1 MCPQNDSQ
9 KRRDIIQSIRELDS
23 DISSLNQQ
31 KQQLLRELKSVP
43 INEDTISI
51 PEEVSS
57 ERKIKLFQEL
67 FRGRTDVYAKHW
79 TSRKTGK
86 SGYSPVCKNEWSPKI
101 CQRATIRCSECPNR
115 EFLPF
120 DQSVIL
126 KHLNGSIISGIY
138 PLLDDDSCC
147 FLAVDFDKDGWQ
159 DNILAFRQTCSEHN
173 VPVAIERSRSG
184 NGAHAWIFFE
194 DKLPAFTA
202 RRLGSFLLTETMSK
216 RYQLDMKSYDRLFP
230 NQDTLPK
237 GGFGNLIALPLQK
250 EAVKFDNSLFID
262 ENLKPYPD
270 QWEFLRSIVKM
281 PIGEAERLGNNAAA
295 KGKIIGV
302 RVSPAEETDLPW
314 LRLPSGKKRYLPD
327 IPNLPASVELTMA
340 NKVYIKTDI
349 LPSVLL
355 NQLKRL
361 AAFQNPEFY
370 RRQSLRLSTSLTPRV
385 ICCSE
390 IIDGYLSLP
399 RGCLDDI
406 VCVLH
411 EYGIQAY
418 INDKRVL
425 DLTKQLR
432 FHGKLT
438 KEQKPVAKDILSS
451 EIGVLSAPPGTGKT
465 ILAIYAIAKRK
476 TNTLILVHRKPL
488 MEQWSK
494 QLSDFLGLKID
505 KIGQIG
511 GGKDK
516 ANGVLDVAMIQSL
529 EDKGRVDDRVADYG
543 FVIVD
548 ECHHVSA
555 ISFERVMAEVKA
567 RFVLGLTATPYRR
580 DGQQPIIHMQCGPII
595 HQIKNQEIIQDFTYC
610 FVIPRITSFDYEW
623 NERSNIYELWPKL
636 VTDTVRNE
644 MILNDIQN
652 TVAEG
657 RFPLI
662 LTERKEHLAIL
673 EKMLKSHIQNL
684 GVLYG
689 GIGIKERRKISDSL
703 SSSNGSKAILATGAY
718 IGEGFDDPRLD
729 TLFIAMPIAFKGKVI
744 QYAGR
749 LHRKHYA
756 KTDIRIYDYV
766 DHKVSVLAAM
776 YKKRLKAYKGMGYE
790 IKDEVP
796 TTNIDDLCSLN
807 PFRGPV
813 LHAKQDLSSSME
825 DLTFKK
831 FKDCKVKLK
840 ED

>member
-1 MCPQNDSQ
+1 MFPLDSSR
-9 KRRDIIQSIRELDS
+9 KRHEILQSIQKLGS

-31 KQQLLRELKSVP
+31 KQQLLRELKSIP
-43 INEDTISI
+43 I
-51 PEEVSS
+51 S
-57 ERKIKLFQEL
+57 ERSVAFSEEISFEEKVKLFKEL

-79 TSRKTGK
+79 LSRKTGK
-86 SGYSPVCKNEWSPKI
+86 SGYSPVCKNEWVPKI
-101 CQRATIRCSECPNR
+101 CQRSTIRCSECPNR

-120 DQSVIL
+120 DESVIL
-126 KHLNGSIISGIY
+126 KHLNGSLVLGIY
-138 PLLDDDSCC
+138 PLLDGDICH
-147 FLAVDFDKDGWQ
+147 FLAVDFDKEGWQ
-159 DNILAFRQTCSEHN
+159 DNITAFKQTCAENN

-194 DKLPAFTA
+194 DTLPAFTV

-216 RYQLDMKSYDRLFP
+216 HYQLDMKSYDRLFP

-250 EAVKFDNSLFID
+250 EAVRFGNSLFVD
-262 ENLKPYPD
+262 DNFKPYPD
-270 QWEFLRSIVKM
+270 QWSFLGSIKKM
-281 PIGEAERLGNNAAA
+281 PIDEAEHLANNAAA
-295 KGKIIGV
+295 QGKVIGV
-302 RVSPAEETDLPW
+302 RISPTEEADPPW
-314 LRLPSGKKRYLPD
+314 LRLPSGKKRYLPAIGD
-327 IPNLPASVELTMA
+327 LPGSVELTVA
-340 NKVYIKTDI
+340 NRVYIKADS

-355 NQLKRL
+355 NQLKRI

-390 IIDGYLSLP
+390 IMDGYLSLP

-406 VCVLH
+406 CCVLN
-411 EYGIQAY
+411 EYGIKAEV
-418 INDKRVL
+418 NDKRIL
-425 DLTKQLR
+425 GITKRFR

-438 KEQKPVAKDILSS
+438 KEQKSAAKKILSS

-488 MEQWSK
+488 MEQWRK
-494 QLSDFLGLKID
+494 QLSDFLGLD
-505 KIGQIG
+505 VQKIGQIG

-516 ANGVLDVAMIQSL
+516 ATGVLDVAMIQSL
-529 EDKGRVDDRVADYG
+529 GDKGSVDDRVADYG

-555 ISFERVMAEVKA
+555 VSFERVMTEAKA
-567 RFVLGLTATPYRR
+567 KFVLGLTATPYRR

-595 HQIKNQEIIQDFTYC
+595 HQIKNQEVNQVFSEC
-610 FVIPRITSFDYEW
+610 FVMPRITSFDCEW

-636 VTDTVRNE
+636 VADVKRNE
-644 MILNDIQN
+644 MIVNDVKKA
-652 TVAEG
+652 VAEG

-673 EKMLKSHIQNL
+673 EEMLKPHIKNL
-684 GVLYG
+684 SVLYG
-689 GIGIKERRKISDSL
+689 GIGIKERRKVFDKLNSSDDAP
-703 SSSNGSKAILATGAY
+703 KALLATGAY

-729 TLFIAMPIAFKGKVI
+729 TFFIAMPIAFKGKVI

-749 LHRKHYA
+749 LHRKHHT

-766 DHKVSVLAAM
+766 DQIVSVLAAL
-776 YKKRLKAYKGMGYE
+776 YKKRLKAYKAMGYD
-790 IKDEVP
+790 IKEEG
-796 TTNIDDLCSLN
+796 SLT
-807 PFRGPV
+807 
-813 LHAKQDLSSSME
+813 E
-825 DLTFKK
+825 DSLF
-831 FKDCKVKLK
+831 
-840 ED
+840 

>member
-1 MCPQNDSQ
+1 MGPQDDEQ
-9 KRRDIIQSIRELDS
+9 KHRDIIQSIQKLDS
-23 DISSLNQQ
+23 EISSLSQQ
-31 KQQLLRELKSVP
+31 KQQLLRELKSIP
-43 INEDTISI
+43 ISERSATIS
-51 PEEVSS
+51 EEITFEEKV
-57 ERKIKLFQEL
+57 RLFKEL
-67 FRGRTDVYAKHW
+67 FRGRTDVYAKRW
-79 TSRKTGK
+79 ISRKTGK
-86 SGYSPVCKNEWSPKI
+86 SGYSPVCKNEWVPKI

-120 DQSVIL
+120 DESAVS
-126 KHLNGSIISGIY
+126 KHLNGSITAGIY
-138 PLLDDDSCC
+138 PLLDGDACY
-147 FLAVDFDKDGWQ
+147 FLAADFDKEGWQ
-159 DNILAFRQTCSEHN
+159 DNIIAFKQTCSGNN
-173 VPVAIERSRSG
+173 VPVAMERSRSG

-250 EAVKFDNSLFID
+250 EAAKFGNSLFID
-262 ENLKPYPD
+262 DDFNPYAD
-270 QWEFLRSIVKM
+270 QWGLLASIRKM
-281 PIGEAERLGNNAAA
+281 PVNEASRLAENAATE
-295 KGKIIGV
+295 GKIIGV
-302 RVSPAEETDLPW
+302 RISPTEETDLPW
-314 LRLPSGKKRYLPD
+314 LRLPSGKKRYLPVIGD
-327 IPNLPASVELTMA
+327 LPESVELTVA
-340 NKVYIKTDI
+340 NRVYIKTDI
-349 LPSVLL
+349 LSSVLL

-390 IIDGYLSLP
+390 IMDGYLSLP

-406 VCVLH
+406 ICVLN
-411 EYGIQAY
+411 EYGIKAE
-418 INDKRVL
+418 IKDKRVL
-425 DLTKQLR
+425 GVTKRFR
-432 FHGKLT
+432 FHGELT
-438 KEQKPVAKDILSS
+438 KEQKPAAKSILFS

-488 MEQWSK
+488 MEQWRK
-494 QLSDFLGLKID
+494 QLSDFLGLD
-505 KIGQIG
+505 AEKIGQIG

-516 ANGVLDVAMIQSL
+516 ATGVLDVAMIQSL
-529 EDKGRVDDRVADYG
+529 ENKGSVDDRLADYG

-555 ISFERVMAEVKA
+555 VSFERVMTEAKA
-567 RFVLGLTATPYRR
+567 KFVLGLTATPYRR
-580 DGQQPIIHMQCGPII
+580 DGQQPIIHMQCGPIV
-595 HQIKNQEIIQDFTYC
+595 HQIKNHEINQDFLSC
-610 FVIPRITSFDYEW
+610 FVIPRITLFDCEW

-636 VTDTVRNE
+636 VTDIKRNE
-644 MILNDIQN
+644 MIVNDVKK

-662 LTERKEHLAIL
+662 LTERKEHLVIL
-673 EKMLKSHIQNL
+673 EEMLKLHIKNL

-689 GIGIKERRKISDSL
+689 GIGIKERRKIFDKLNSSDHL
-703 SSSNGSKAILATGAY
+703 PKALLATGAY

-749 LHRKHYA
+749 LHRKHHT

-766 DHKVSVLAAM
+766 DQKVSVLAAM
-776 YKKRLKAYKGMGYE
+776 YKKRLKAYKTMGYE
-790 IKDEVP
+790 IKEDS
-796 TTNIDDLCSLN
+796 SLTVD
-807 PFRGPV
+807 G
-813 LHAKQDLSSSME
+813 LI
-825 DLTFKK
+825 
-831 FKDCKVKLK
+831 
-840 ED
+840 

>member
-1 MCPQNDSQ
+1 MSFSNMFPLDSSR
-9 KRRDIIQSIRELDS
+9 KRHEILQSIQKLDS
-23 DISSLNQQ
+23 DISSFNQQ
-31 KQQLLRELKSVP
+31 KQQLLRELKSIP
-43 INEDTISI
+43 ISGLSDATS
-51 PEEVSS
+51 EEISS
-57 ERKIKLFQEL
+57 EGKVRLFKEL

-79 TSRKTGK
+79 QSRKTGK
-86 SGYSPVCKNEWSPKI
+86 SGYSPVCKNEWVPKI
-101 CQRATIRCSECPNR
+101 CQRATTRCSECPNR

-120 DQSVIL
+120 DESAIL
-126 KHLNGSIISGIY
+126 KHLNGSLVAGIY
-138 PLLDDDSCC
+138 PLLDGDACY
-147 FLAVDFDKDGWQ
+147 FLAVDFDKEGWQ
-159 DNILAFRQTCSEHN
+159 DNIIAFKQTCSENN
-173 VPVAIERSRSG
+173 VSVAIERSRSG

-194 DKLPAFTA
+194 DKLSAFTV

-216 RYQLDMKSYDRLFP
+216 HYQLDMKSYDRLFP

-250 EAVKFDNSLFID
+250 EAVKFGNSLFVD
-262 ENLKPYPD
+262 DNFKPYSD
-270 QWEFLRSIVKM
+270 QWKFLGSISKM
-281 PIGEAERLGNNAAA
+281 PIDKAEHLANNAAA
-295 KGKIIGV
+295 QGKVIGV
-302 RVSPAEETDLPW
+302 RISPTEEADPPW
-314 LRLPSGKKRYLPD
+314 LRLPSGKKRYLPVMG
-327 IPNLPASVELTMA
+327 NLPESVELTVA

-390 IIDGYLSLP
+390 IMDGYLLLP

-406 VCVLH
+406 CCVLN
-411 EYGIQAY
+411 EYSIKAE

-425 DLTKQLR
+425 GITKRFQ

-438 KEQKPVAKDILSS
+438 KEQKPAAKKILSS

-488 MEQWSK
+488 MEQWRK
-494 QLSDFLGLKID
+494 QLSDFLGLD
-505 KIGQIG
+505 VQKIGQIG

-516 ANGVLDVAMIQSL
+516 ATGVLDVAMIQSL
-529 EDKGRVDDRVADYG
+529 GDKGGVDDRVADYG

-555 ISFERVMAEVKA
+555 VSFERVMTEAKA
-567 RFVLGLTATPYRR
+567 KFVLGLTATPYRR

-595 HQIKNQEIIQDFTYC
+595 HQIKNQGVNQVFSNC
-610 FVIPRITSFDYEW
+610 FVTPRITSFDCEW

-636 VTDTVRNE
+636 VVEVNRNE
-644 MILNDIQN
+644 MIASDVKKAI
-652 TVAEG
+652 AEG

-673 EKMLKSHIQNL
+673 EEMLKPHIENL
-684 GVLYG
+684 SVLYG
-689 GIGIKERRKISDSL
+689 GIGVKERRKIFEKLNSSDDAP
-703 SSSNGSKAILATGAY
+703 KALLATGAY

-729 TLFIAMPIAFKGKVI
+729 TLFIVMPIAFKGKVI

-749 LHRKHYA
+749 LHRKHHT

-766 DHKVSVLAAM
+766 DQKVSVLAAM
-776 YKKRLKAYKGMGYE
+776 YKKRLKAYKTMGYE
-790 IKDEVP
+790 IKEGDSF
-796 TTNIDDLCSLN
+796 TIDTLL
-807 PFRGPV
+807 
-813 LHAKQDLSSSME
+813 
-825 DLTFKK
+825 
-831 FKDCKVKLK
+831 
-840 ED
+840 

>member
-1 MCPQNDSQ
+1 MNPQDDNQ
-9 KRRDIIQSIRELDS
+9 KRHDIIQSIRKLDS
-23 DISSLNQQ
+23 SLSSLNQQ

-43 INEDTISI
+43 ISERSFTIS
-51 PEEVSS
+51 EEISS
-57 ERKIKLFQEL
+57 DKKVKLFKEL
-67 FRGRTDVYAKHW
+67 FRGRMDVYAKHW
-79 TSRKTGK
+79 ISRKTGK
-86 SGYSPVCKNEWSPKI
+86 SGYSPVCKNEWVPKI
-101 CQRATIRCSECPNR
+101 CQRSTVRCSECPNR

-120 DQSVIL
+120 DESAIL
-126 KHLNGSIISGIY
+126 KHLNSSVIAGIY
-138 PLLDDDSCC
+138 PLLEGDVCF
-147 FLAVDFDKDGWQ
+147 FLAVDFDKEGWQ
-159 DNILAFRQTCSEHN
+159 DNITAFKQTCSEHN

-184 NGAHAWIFFE
+184 NGAHTWIFFE
-194 DKLPAFTA
+194 DKLSAFTA

-250 EAVKFDNSLFID
+250 EASRVGNSLFVD
-262 ENLKPYPD
+262 DNFRPYPD
-270 QWEFLRSIVKM
+270 QWEFLVSIRKM
-281 PIGEAERLGNNAAA
+281 SIDEAELLANNAAA
-295 KGKIIGV
+295 QGKVIGV
-302 RVSPAEETDLPW
+302 RISPTEETDSPW
-314 LRLPSGKKRYLPD
+314 LRLPSGKKRYLPIVD
-327 IPNLPASVELTMA
+327 NLPESVEMTVA
-340 NKVYIKTDI
+340 NRVYIKTDI

-370 RRQSLRLSTSLTPRV
+370 RRQSLRLSTSLIPRV

-390 IIDGYLSLP
+390 IMDGYLSLP

-406 VCVLH
+406 VCVLN
-411 EYGIQAY
+411 EYGIKAE
-418 INDKRVL
+418 IKDKKVL
-425 DLTKQLR
+425 GIMKQFR
-432 FHGKLT
+432 FYGKLS
-438 KEQKPVAKDILSS
+438 KEQKPAAKSILSS

-488 MEQWSK
+488 MDQWHK
-494 QLSDFLGLKID
+494 QLSDFLGLD
-505 KIGQIG
+505 AEKIGQIG

-516 ANGVLDVAMIQSL
+516 ATGVLDVAMIQSL
-529 EDKGRVDDRVADYG
+529 EDKGSVDDRVADYG

-548 ECHHVSA
+548 ECHHVGA
-555 ISFERVMAEVKA
+555 VTFERVMTEAKA
-567 RFVLGLTATPYRR
+567 KFVLGLTATPYRR

-595 HQIKNQEIIQDFTYC
+595 HQIKNQEVNQDFSGC
-610 FVIPRITSFDYEW
+610 FVMPRITSFDCEW

-636 VTDTVRNE
+636 LADVKRNE
-644 MILNDIQN
+644 MIVSDVEK

-673 EKMLKSHIQNL
+673 EEMLKPHIENL

-689 GIGIKERRKISDSL
+689 GIGIKERRKIFDKLNSSDDAP
-703 SSSNGSKAILATGAY
+703 KALLATGAY

-749 LHRKHYA
+749 LHRKHHA

-766 DHKVSVLAAM
+766 DQKVSVLAAM
-776 YKKRLKAYKGMGYE
+776 YKKRLKAYKTMGYE
-790 IKDEVP
+790 IKEEKII
-796 TTNIDDLCSLN
+796 TTQEGRRIW
-807 PFRGPV
+807 RQ
-813 LHAKQDLSSSME
+813 K
-825 DLTFKK
+825 
-831 FKDCKVKLK
+831 
-840 ED
+840 

>member
-1 MCPQNDSQ
+1 MGPQDDNQ
-9 KRRDIIQSIRELDS
+9 KRHDIIQSIRKLDS
-23 DISSLNQQ
+23 SLSSLNQQ

-43 INEDTISI
+43 ISERSVTIS
-51 PEEVSS
+51 EEISS
-57 ERKIKLFQEL
+57 DEKVKLFKEL

-86 SGYSPVCKNEWSPKI
+86 FGYSPVCKNEWVPKI
-101 CQRATIRCSECPNR
+101 CQRSTVRCSECPNR

-120 DQSVIL
+120 DESTIL
-126 KHLNGSIISGIY
+126 KHLNGSVIAGIY
-138 PLLDDDSCC
+138 PLLDGDVCY
-147 FLAVDFDKDGWQ
+147 FLVVDFDKEGWQ
-159 DNILAFRQTCSEHN
+159 DNIIAFKQTCSEHN

-194 DKLPAFTA
+194 DRLPTFTA

-250 EAVKFDNSLFID
+250 EAAKFGNSLFVD
-262 ENLKPYPD
+262 DNFKPYPD
-270 QWEFLRSIVKM
+270 QWEFLGSIKKM
-281 PIGEAERLGNNAAA
+281 PIDGAEHLANNAAA
-295 KGKIIGV
+295 QGKVIGV
-302 RVSPAEETDLPW
+302 RISPVEDTDPPW
-314 LRLPSGKKRYLPD
+314 SRLPSGKKRYLPV
-327 IPNLPASVELTMA
+327 IGNLPESVEMTVA
-340 NKVYIKTDI
+340 NRVYIKTDI

-390 IIDGYLSLP
+390 IMDGYLSLP

-406 VCVLH
+406 CCVLN
-411 EYGIQAY
+411 EYGIKAE
-418 INDKRVL
+418 IKDKRVL
-425 DLTKQLR
+425 GITKRFQ
-432 FHGKLT
+432 FHGKLA
-438 KEQKPVAKDILSS
+438 KEQKSAAKKILSS

-465 ILAIYAIAKRK
+465 VLAIYAIAKRK

-488 MEQWSK
+488 MEQWRK
-494 QLSDFLGLKID
+494 QLSDFLGLDAK
-505 KIGQIG
+505 KVGQIG

-516 ANGVLDVAMIQSL
+516 ATGVLDVAMIQSL
-529 EDKGRVDDRVADYG
+529 EDKGSVDDRVADYG

-548 ECHHVSA
+548 ECHHVGA
-555 ISFERVMAEVKA
+555 VSFERVMMAAKA
-567 RFVLGLTATPYRR
+567 KFALGLTATPYRR

-595 HQIKNQEIIQDFTYC
+595 HQIKHQEVNRAFSAC
-610 FVIPRITSFDYEW
+610 FVVSRITSFDCGW
-623 NERSNIYELWPKL
+623 TDKSNIYELWPKL
-636 VTDTVRNE
+636 LTDVNRNE
-644 MILNDIQN
+644 MIVSDVKKAI
-652 TVAEG
+652 AEG

-673 EKMLKSHIQNL
+673 KEMLKPHIENL
-684 GVLYG
+684 SVLYG
-689 GIGIKERRKISDSL
+689 GIGIKERRKIFDKLNSSDDAP
-703 SSSNGSKAILATGAY
+703 KALLATGAY

-749 LHRKHYA
+749 LHRKHHT

-766 DHKVSVLAAM
+766 DRKVSVLAAM
-776 YKKRLKAYKGMGYE
+776 YKKRLKAYKVMGYE
-790 IKDEVP
+790 IKEES
-796 TTNIDDLCSLN
+796 SLA
-807 PFRGPV
+807 V
-813 LHAKQDLSSSME
+813 DALI
-825 DLTFKK
+825 
-831 FKDCKVKLK
+831 
-840 ED
+840 

>member
-1 MCPQNDSQ
+1 MVPQDDNQ
-9 KRRDIIQSIRELDS
+9 KRRDIIQSIRKLDS
-23 DISSLNQQ
+23 SLSSLNQQ
-31 KQQLLRELKSVP
+31 KQQLLHELKSIP
-43 INEDTISI
+43 ISEHSATIPAEI
-51 PEEVSS
+51 SS
-57 ERKIKLFQEL
+57 EERVKLFKGL
-67 FRGRTDVYAKHW
+67 FRGRADAYAKRW

-86 SGYSPVCKNEWSPKI
+86 SGYSPVCKNEWLPKI
-101 CQRATIRCSECPNR
+101 CQRSTVRCSECPNR
-115 EFLPF
+115 ELLSF
-120 DQSVIL
+120 DESAIL
-126 KHLNGSIISGIY
+126 KHLNGSIIAGIY
-138 PLLDDDSCC
+138 PLLDGDVCY
-147 FLAVDFDKDGWQ
+147 FLALDFDKEGWQ
-159 DNILAFRQTCSEHN
+159 DNIIAFKQTCSEYN

-184 NGAHAWIFFE
+184 NGAHGWIFFE
-194 DKLPAFTA
+194 DKFPAFTV

-250 EAVKFDNSLFID
+250 EAAKFSNSLFIND
-262 ENLKPYPD
+262 NFKPYPD
-270 QWEFLRSIVKM
+270 QWEFLGSIKKM
-281 PIGEAERLGNNAAA
+281 PLDKAEHLANNAAA
-295 KGKIIGV
+295 QGKVIGV
-302 RVSPAEETDLPW
+302 RISPVEETDSPW
-314 LRLPSGKKRYLPD
+314 LRLPSGKKRYLPVIGD
-327 IPNLPASVELTMA
+327 LPQSVELTVA
-340 NKVYIKTDI
+340 NRVYVKTDI

-390 IIDGYLSLP
+390 ITDGYLSLP

-406 VCVLH
+406 CCVLN
-411 EYGIQAY
+411 EYGIKTEIQ
-418 INDKRVL
+418 DKRVL
-425 DLTKQLR
+425 GIAKRFR

-438 KEQKPVAKDILSS
+438 EEQKPAAKKILSS

-465 ILAIYAIAKRK
+465 ILAIYAITKRK
-476 TNTLILVHRKPL
+476 TNTLILLHRKPL
-488 MEQWSK
+488 MEQWRR
-494 QLSDFLGLKID
+494 QLSDFLGLDAD

-516 ANGVLDVAMIQSL
+516 ATGVLDVAMIQSL
-529 EDKGRVDDRVADYG
+529 EDKGSVDDRMADYG

-548 ECHHVSA
+548 ECHHVGA
-555 ISFERVMAEVKA
+555 VSFERVMMEAKA
-567 RFVLGLTATPYRR
+567 KFVLGLTATPYRR

-595 HQIKNQEIIQDFTYC
+595 HQIKHQEVNQVFSNC
-610 FVIPRITSFDYEW
+610 FVMSRSTSFDCDW

-636 VTDTVRNE
+636 VVDVKRNE
-644 MILNDIQN
+644 MIVSDVKKAI
-652 TVAEG
+652 AER

-673 EKMLKSHIQNL
+673 GEMLKPHIENL

-689 GIGIKERRKISDSL
+689 GIGIKERRKIFDKL
-703 SSSNGSKAILATGAY
+703 SSSDVSKAILATGAY

-749 LHRKHYA
+749 LHRKHKT

-766 DHKVSVLAAM
+766 DQKVSVLAAM
-776 YKKRLKAYKGMGYE
+776 YKKRLKAYRTMGYE
-790 IKDEVP
+790 IREE
-796 TTNIDDLCSLN
+796 S
-807 PFRGPV
+807 F
-813 LHAKQDLSSSME
+813 
-825 DLTFKK
+825 
-831 FKDCKVKLK
+831 
-840 ED
+840 